1 MEKRPIDFP
10 DSVRP
15 ARKGPP
21 KRFLQVFTPG
31 YWRLAAREYTR
42 LRTLCI
48 AALMAA
54 LIVAVELLFIPVG
67 ENLRIMFSFLPAALG
82 GAIYGPLVAVGVGF
96 VSDIIGGA
104 LFPSGPFFFGYTLTA
119 MAGGLLYG
127 LLLYRSRITVLRLAV
142 CKLCVNLLVNVLL
155 GSVWSAMLM
164 GNAYVYY
171 LAKSIVKNTIL
182 LPVEIVMLTLLFG
195 ALMPMLK
202 KYGVTLQKNKRFIDL
217 W

>member
-1 MEKRPIDFP
+1 M
-10 DSVRP
+10 
-15 ARKGPP
+15 
-21 KRFLQVFTPG
+21 
-31 YWRLAAREYTR
+31 
-42 LRTLCI
+42 
-48 AALMAA
+48 
-54 LIVAVELLFIPVG
+54 
-67 ENLRIMFSFLPAALG
+67 
-82 GAIYGPLVAVGVGF
+82 
-96 VSDIIGGA
+96 
-104 LFPSGPFFFGYTLTA
+104 
-119 MAGGLLYG
+119 
-127 LLLYRSRITVLRLAV
+127 LRLAV